1 MASIVPGYEYD
12 IFISYRQKDNKQD
25 SWVTEFVD
33 NLKGELE
40 ATFKEDISVYFDS
53 NPHNGLLESH
63 DVGESLREKLKCLI
77 FIPIISRTYCDPKS
91 FAWEHE
97 FKAFVELASKDKY
110 GLKVK
115 LPGGNVASRVLPVRI
130 YDLNKEDINLCET
143 VLGGPLRGIE
153 FIYKSAGVN
162 RPLRANEDHA
172 QDNLNKTYYRDQINK
187 ISHSIEEIIQGLVKE
202 IKVSSFDK
210 QESETEG
217 NVEFRKNEQIID
229 RERLFN
235 STRSKIVY
243 VILSLLV
250 IFTAFVSYQT
260 LFKKQSVNGY
270 KSEEILNKA
279 IAACDPLSTWA
290 NYTGKI
296 RIIYEKPDGKIYSD
310 QIIEIQTKENYY
322 KCSSVFFGKFKV
334 ISGIKDGKCFIDA
347 DNPEEYE
354 IKQIGLNCELI
365 SGLKDHHYS
374 IFGLLMQLKSSGLTL
389 NDKVEINNFQG
400 QDCFALSFS
409 GDSTKVVSDY
419 FKGNEWT
426 VYIDQITYLLK
437 GYKSKGTF
445 NWTSSF
451 SGNFSVGDIQIPLTR
466 INYNTVDNSILSV
479 ELLMLPE

>member
-25 SWVTEFVD
+25 NWVTEFVE

-53 NPHNGLLESH
+53 NPHDGLLESH
-63 DVGESLREKLKCLI
+63 DVGESLREKLKCVI

-97 FKAFVELASKDKY
+97 FKAFVELASKDRY

-115 LPGGNVASRVLPVRI
+115 LHGGNVASRVLPVRI

-172 QDNLNKTYYRDQINK
+172 QNNLNKTFYRDQINK
-187 ISHSIEEIIQGLVKE
+187 MSHSIEEIIQGLVKE
-202 IKVSSFDK
+202 VQGSTLNEPGFGSGGKIEFKKSEQVIHRRSF
-210 QESETEG
+210 
-217 NVEFRKNEQIID
+217 
-229 RERLFN
+229 FN
-235 STRSKIVY
+235 LSRSKIVY
-243 VILSLLV
+243 VVLSLLL
-250 IFTAFVSYQT
+250 IFTVFVSYQT
-260 LFKKQSVNGY
+260 LFKRRSVNGY
-270 KSEEILNKA
+270 KSEDILNKA
-279 IAACDPLSTWA
+279 IAVCDPLSSWA

-334 ISGIKDGKCFIDA
+334 ISGIQDGKCFIDA
-347 DNPEEYE
+347 ENPEAYE
-354 IKQIGLNCELI
+354 IKQIGFNDKLI
-365 SGLKDHHYS
+365 SGLKDHHYC

-389 NDKVEINNFQG
+389 NDQVEINKFQG
-400 QDCFALSFS
+400 QDCFVLSFS
-409 GDSTKVVSDY
+409 GDSTKVGSDY
-419 FKGNEWT
+419 FKANEWT
-426 VYIDQITYLLK
+426 VYIDQVTYFLK
-437 GYKSKGTF
+437 GYNSKGKF

-451 SGNFSVGDIQIPLTR
+451 SGYFTVGDIKIPLTR
-466 INYNTVDNSILSV
+466 INYNTVDNSLHSV